1 MRREKVT
8 DASRQTGDSS
18 EEAAGGRKGL
28 RDEIRA
34 RRKGAIERKMNE
46 RAR

>member
-1 MRREKVT
+1 MRREKAT
-8 DASRQTGDSS
+8 DASRQTRDSS
-18 EEAAGGRKGL
+18 EEAAGGRKGS
-28 RDEIRA
+28 RGKIRA